1 MDCPGFT
8 LTRWL
13 LGIRSS
19 GRWWINL
26 RGLLSET
33 DHWDWLFSYRQSKAA
48 VTICSKFDS
57 QPFCSPL
64 AAISLQATL
73 HLCSLILLTCRSS
86 CVSSR
91 IIHNKSLS
99 FQHIFYLLRILL
111 GLGWISEPSC
121 FLTYLLVYSIFY
133 LDFCFVAM
141 SCSLTCWTWFSLVFG
156 GCCLSLVYR
165 CNFSI
170 IKGLLQ
176 STTTISWTAFG
187 PQIEPLQNHL
197 AGCEPSTHH
206 FTTGSHKVFM
216 SCSLCTSSFSRR
228 HQPHINGPRSILWTS
243 QNH

>member
-99 FQHIFYLLRILL
+99 FQHIFLSPQDFTRVRVSLRTFLFSDLPTRLQYILSWLLFCGYELFSDLL
-111 GLGWISEPSC
+111 DLIFIGLWWLLFEPC
-121 FLTYLLVYSIFY
+121 I
-133 LDFCFVAM
+133 
-141 SCSLTCWTWFSLVFG
+141 
-156 GCCLSLVYR
+156 
-165 CNFSI
+165 
-170 IKGLLQ
+170 
-176 STTTISWTAFG
+176 
-187 PQIEPLQNHL
+187 
-197 AGCEPSTHH
+197 
-206 FTTGSHKVFM
+206 
-216 SCSLCTSSFSRR
+216 
-228 HQPHINGPRSILWTS
+228 
-243 QNH
+243 